1 MQQLKLYRLA
11 DRDGYDPFAIAPNV
25 DIAASVFTTALR
37 VPIGETRMLKIAD
50 GMKVLPDD
58 KVHNLPQLLEF
69 GPIGVV
75 AFDPA
80 TGWSLT

>member
-1 MQQLKLYRLA
+1 MATGDWIALA
-11 DRDGYDPFAIAPNV
+11 GFIALFAMI
-25 DIAASVFTTALR
+25 ALR